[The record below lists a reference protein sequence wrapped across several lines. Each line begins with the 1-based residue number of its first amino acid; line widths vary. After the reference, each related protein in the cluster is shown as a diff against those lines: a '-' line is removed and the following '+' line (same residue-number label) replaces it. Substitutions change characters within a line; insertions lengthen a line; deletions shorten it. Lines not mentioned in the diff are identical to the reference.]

1 MDQFIHILSQ
11 SGHRITRTRTT
22 IFQLLL
28 DSPSPLLTAEI
39 ASQCTNVD
47 RVSVYRTMELFTEL
61 GVVHQIPRG
70 WKHVYEL
77 ADPFQPHHHHFSC
90 NACGSVISLESPQLE
105 ATLQNIAN
113 KHGFVAT
120 SHTFEL
126 RGTCKACR
134 ARSN

>member
-11 SGHRITRTRTT
+11 SGHRITRARMV

-28 DSPSPLLTAEI
+28 DSQSPLLTTEI
-39 ASQCTNVD
+39 TSRCSDVD

-61 GVVHQIPRG
+61 GIVQQIPRG

-90 NACGSVISLESPQLE
+90 DTCGSVTSLESPQLE
-105 ATLQNIAN
+105 ETLQNIAN
-113 KHGFVAT
+113 KHGFTAT

-126 RGTCKACR
+126 RGMCSDCLVAH
-134 ARSN
+134 N